1 MIHDLCANET
11 CTGWILRELFCSGKI
26 GKSGIMN
33 AGKKVL
39 HGEIT
44 CKTFFNKII
53 LQLVRN

>member
-1 MIHDLCANET
+1 MKLDIMRTVLF
-11 CTGWILRELFCSGKI
+11 REN